1 MELELEPEQ
10 RGFAKGVLVT
20 VALGAAYWLG
30 ARSRPAEAIPSAMG
44 PSPPPLQHL
53 PPVPISRRVLP
64 ISSPPRS
71 VTVNRVL

>member
-1 MELELEPEQ
+1 MDLELEPEQ

-30 ARSRPAEAIPSAMG
+30 ARSRPAEAIPPAMG
-44 PSPPPLQHL
+44 GPSPLQHL

-64 ISSPPRS
+64 ISTPPRS
-71 VTVNRVL
+71 VTRANRVL

>member
-1 MELELEPEQ
+1 MDLELEPEQ

-44 PSPPPLQHL
+44 SPPPLQHL

-64 ISSPPRS
+64 ISSPPKS
-71 VTVNRVL
+71 VSMNRVL

>member
-1 MELELEPEQ
+1 MEFELEPEQ

-20 VALGAAYWLG
+20 VALGTAYWLG
-30 ARSRPAEAIPSAMG
+30 ARSRPAEAIPSAMWTL
-44 PSPPPLQHL
+44 PPTQHL

-71 VTVNRVL
+71 VTANRVL